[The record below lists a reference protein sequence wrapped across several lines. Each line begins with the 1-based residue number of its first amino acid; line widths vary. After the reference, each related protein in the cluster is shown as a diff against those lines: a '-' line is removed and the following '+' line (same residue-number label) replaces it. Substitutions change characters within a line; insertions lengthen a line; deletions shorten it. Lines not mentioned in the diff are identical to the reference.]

1 MGLELQLKEVETS
14 LPMALSQVWPLVE
27 KARAEL
33 GIPQTT
39 VEMDLGNLQFSGE
52 TPITWISQCAA
63 QAEKK
68 ANALHEAYWRLQKQ
82 KLKIKK
88 LRDKGDEESNLK
100 ADEIESGMV
109 NGEHYIK
116 TAYEDLLHY
125 QKTMEVIREK
135 HNLPAELTAEDLAEN
150 SKKEHIRKAMRQA
163 LRDIE
168 NTGAISKGVSEHL
181 EHYGIH
187 PMTARMLVM
196 QYRESV
202 QELFKQGM
210 VPTMDHLH
218 EWLDLMEKT
227 LLQGAEDQ
235 LKYMRLV
242 DEGPATDA

>member
-1 MGLELQLKEVETS
+1 MGLDLQLKEVETS

-27 KARAEL
+27 KARSEL
-33 GIPQTT
+33 GVHQTT

-168 NTGAISKGVSEHL
+168 NTNTISKGVSEHL

-187 PMTARMLVM
+187 PMTARMQVEA
-196 QYRESV
+196 YRAQV
-202 QELFKQGM
+202 RQLFENGQA
-210 VPTMDHLH
+210 PTMQHLH
-218 EWLDLMEKT
+218 EWLDQMEAIHYA
-227 LLQGAEDQ
+227 GANEMLRYMKLED
-235 LKYMRLV
+235 
-242 DEGPATDA
+242 EPAEN

>member
-1 MGLELQLKEVETS
+1 MGLDLQLKEVETS

-168 NTGAISKGVSEHL
+168 NTNTISKGVSEHL

-187 PMTARMLVM
+187 PMTARMQVEA
-196 QYRESV
+196 YRAEV
-202 QELFKQGM
+202 RALFEQGKA
-210 VPTMDHLH
+210 PTMEHLH
-218 EWLDLMEKT
+218 MWLDRMEAIHYA
-227 LLQGAEDQ
+227 GANEM
-235 LKYMRLV
+235 LKYMKLK
-242 DEGPATDA
+242 EEEPSDA

>member
-1 MGLELQLKEVETS
+1 MGLDLQLKEVETS

-82 KLKIKK
+82 KLKVKK

-100 ADEIESGMV
+100 ADEIESQML

-168 NTGAISKGVSEHL
+168 NTNTISKGVSEHL

-187 PMTARMLVM
+187 PMTARMQVEA
-196 QYRESV
+196 YRAEV
-202 QELFKQGM
+202 RALFEQGKA
-210 VPTMDHLH
+210 PTMEHLH
-218 EWLDLMEKT
+218 MWLDRME
-227 LLQGAEDQ
+227 QIHYAGANEM
-235 LKYMRLV
+235 LKYMKLK
-242 DEGPATDA
+242 EEEPSDA